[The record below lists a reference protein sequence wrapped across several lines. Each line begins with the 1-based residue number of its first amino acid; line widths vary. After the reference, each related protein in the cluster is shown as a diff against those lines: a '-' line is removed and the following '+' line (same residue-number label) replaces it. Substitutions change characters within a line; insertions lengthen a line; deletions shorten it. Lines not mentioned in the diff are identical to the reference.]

1 MSQYL
6 VKFQSFST
14 LECKYFVFKGVK
26 NQTPFSWCL
35 AMGFALLTFLSF
47 IGCSQESKPQAP
59 AESDPEISALSEDI
73 LRNPEDASLYYTRAQ
88 KYYEKDRM
96 QEAIFDME
104 KAMSIDSLNPNFY
117 HLLSDVYLDYYNSS
131 GALKMMNRV
140 LALYPERVPS
150 LLKMSELKYILEDY
164 DGSILTVNEIVRI
177 DPQNAEAYF
186 MLGRNF
192 MALQDT
198 PRAIQALQTAVEMN
212 SKLTDAWIYL
222 GELYEAK
229 KDPTALTYFESA
241 VLSDPASN
249 QAMHAKAYYL
259 QGHGKVQEAI
269 ALYKQIIVR
278 DKAYT
283 DAYLNTGLLY
293 MDMDSMSKAMDQFS
307 LMTANAP
314 TNYLGYYY
322 RGIVYEKIGK
332 KEAALKDYESA
343 YRLNGQ
349 DPKVQKAM
357 QALTIK

>member
-1 MSQYL
+1 MQHRAIDRRFFTRKCKLLRQSGLERGWVESVCAMVCFAVL
-6 VKFQSFST
+6 VV
-14 LECKYFVFKGVK
+14 CM
-26 NQTPFSWCL
+26 L
-35 AMGFALLTFLSF
+35 AA
-47 IGCSQESKPQAP
+47 CSQSPKQEASV
-59 AESDPEISALSEDI
+59 ESDADITVITDEITKNPSDAALF
-73 LRNPEDASLYYTRAQ
+73 YKRAQ
-88 KYYEKDRM
+88 KYYEKERF

-104 KAMSIDSLNPNFY
+104 KAMSIDSLNPDFY
-117 HLLSDVYLDYYNSS
+117 HLLSDVYLDYFNSS

-150 LLKMSELKYILEDY
+150 LLKMSELKYILEEY
-164 DGSILTVNEIVRI
+164 DGSILTINEIVRI

-192 MALQDT
+192 MALQDNQ
-198 PRAIQALQTAVEMN
+198 RAIQAFQTAVEMD

-229 KDPTALTYFESA
+229 KDPTAIRYYESA
-241 VLSDPASN
+241 VLSDPSSN
-249 QAMHAKAYYL
+249 QALHAKAFYL
-259 QGHGKVQEAI
+259 QGHGKIQEAI
-269 ALYKQIIVR
+269 SIYNQIIVK
-278 DKAYT
+278 DKTYT

-293 MDMDSMSKAMDQFS
+293 MDIDSMSQALKQFS

-322 RGIVYEKIGK
+322 RGIVYEKTGK

-357 QALTIK
+357 QALKLK